1 MEELLKHIG
10 ANIRKIRERLEISQ
24 GDLAKKIGKHKPF
37 ISKIE
42 NGKINVTIE
51 SMLAVAGALGV
62 EVWELLKFDLED
74 KTWLAME
81 ESLQYIGSTG
91 CKISPEEHH
100 FLTHLQIKGS
110 PPRDKET
117 YLLFWLLLRWVT
129 GKDLPNLIKLEV
141 SKVDGDIVGT
151 FKVHMEKA

>member
-10 ANIRKIRERLEISQ
+10 ANIRKNRERLGLSQ
-24 GDLAKKIGKHKPF
+24 GDLAKKINKKYKSF

-42 NGKINVTIE
+42 NGRGNLTIQ
-51 SMLAVAGALGV
+51 SLLAISGALGV
-62 EVWELLKFDLED
+62 DVWELLKPSLED
-74 KTWLAME
+74 KTGLVME
-81 ESLQYIGSTG
+81 EFLQYIGSTG
-91 CKISPEEHH
+91 CKISPDEHH

-110 PPRDKET
+110 PPKDKET

-129 GKDLPNLIKLEV
+129 DKNLPYFIKLEV

-151 FKVHMEKA
+151 FKVHME